1 MNLKFDID
9 PDVLKKLTLLS
20 ETPARNPAKEQI
32 GLANFLQEAQD
43 LAITVTTNKNRRHN
57 GWMHAIQSK
66 IMIRR
71 KEYPPMFST
80 FASIMLLVS
89 LLLGGSGITVA
100 AAQNS
105 LPDQPLYETKL
116 WSEDLRLNLA
126 SDPQTLSQLS
136 LDFATL
142 RFEEIQKIFEGDR
155 IPSEAVHL
163 QFQSQI
169 ERAIQ
174 YASTLTD
181 DQSINA
187 LQQIQTHLQTQQQ
200 TFLHVQANSS
210 TTTEPALLRTRQ
222 IIQEKLRIVEEDIT
236 YQIKL
241 KEQIRQRDQLR
252 EKEQQN
258 SVTPEVQETQV
269 VPSAGF
275 GKPEQIRTPNSENGT
290 NPSLLPEPT
299 GMTNPGFGNGSESQA
314 TQQQGQLNQSSSD
327 QSGSSNGSSNGSG
340 GKH

>member
-1 MNLKFDID
+1 MNLKSDID

-43 LAITVTTNKNRRHN
+43 LARTVTTNNNRRHN
-57 GWMHAIQSK
+57 GWMNAIQS
-66 IMIRR
+66 IFMIRR
-71 KEYPPMFST
+71 KEHSPMFST
-80 FASIMLLVS
+80 FATIMLLVS
-89 LLLGGSGITVA
+89 LLLGGSGVTVA

-155 IPSEAVHL
+155 IPSEAGQL
-163 QFQSQI
+163 RFQSQI

-181 DQSINA
+181 DQSIIA
-187 LQQIQTHLQTQQQ
+187 LQQIQTQLQTQQQ
-200 TFLHVQANSS
+200 TFLHIQANSP

-222 IIQEKLRIVEEDIT
+222 IIQEKLRIVDVDISNRL
-236 YQIKL
+236 KL
-241 KEQIRQRDQLR
+241 QEQTRQQEQLR

-258 SVTPEVQETQV
+258 SVIPEVQETQAI
-269 VPSAGF
+269 PGNGY
-275 GKPEQIRTPNSENGT
+275 GKPEQISTPNSENRT
-290 NPSLLPEPT
+290 NPTPSAEPT
-299 GMTNPGFGNGSESQA
+299 GMANPGFGKGSESQA
-314 TQQQGQLNQSSSD
+314 TQQQGQSNQSSSY
-327 QSGSSNGSSNGSG
+327 QSGSSNGSG

>member
-1 MNLKFDID
+1 MNLKSDID
-9 PDVLKKLTLLS
+9 PEVLKKLALLS
-20 ETPARNPAKEQI
+20 ETSARNPAKEQI
-32 GLANFLQEAQD
+32 GLANFLQEARD
-43 LAITVTTNKNRRHN
+43 LASTVTTNNNRRHN
-57 GWMHAIQSK
+57 GWMHAIQS
-66 IMIRR
+66 IFMIRR
-71 KEYPPMFST
+71 KEHSPMFST
-80 FASIMLLVS
+80 FATIILLVS
-89 LLLGGSGITVA
+89 LFLGGSGVTVA

-155 IPSEAVHL
+155 IPSEAVQL
-163 QFQSQI
+163 RVQSQI

-200 TFLHVQANSS
+200 TFLHFQTNSS
-210 TTTEPALLRTRQ
+210 STTEPALLRTRQ
-222 IIQEKLRIVEEDIT
+222 IIQDKLRIVEEDISN
-236 YQIKL
+236 QL
-241 KEQIRQRDQLR
+241 QVQEQTRQRDQLR

-258 SVTPEVQETQV
+258 LVTPEVQETQA

-275 GKPEQIRTPNSENGT
+275 GKPDQISTPNSENGT
-290 NPSLLPEPT
+290 YPSLSPEPT
-299 GMTNPGFGNGSESQA
+299 GMANPGFEKGSESQA
-314 TQQQGQLNQSSSD
+314 TQQQGQSNQSSSD
-327 QSGSSNGSSNGSG
+327 QSGSSNGSG